1 MISIRTYFKAEI
13 KNIGINELSY
23 ALDALHGRHILL
35 TDKDGKVHDPVKM
48 YFWEPKRYISI
59 FPYSISEN
67 PEECL
72 LDLDNV
78 AFGNFK
84 AFDITDPSISFN
96 ISVNPDKAPDLNYC
110 AGYRIIIT
118 DFTDKPY
125 SSDIMETDFK
135 FLSNVCKHLGYA
147 YIEIS
152 EDFKKREATN
162 YASETK
168 AYHREI
174 KDQHL
179 NTAIRNISKILVDEV
194 KAGVFDYSKLKDL
207 NEIDKVY
214 DHYLENREK
223 SLSHDYEP
231 LYLYQRAVVKGYYLS
246 GMKEKDYIERLTKN
260 MFGNKEDLTNIN
272 RDILA
277 KYDRYKAEYED
288 FLGEEMV

>member
-48 YFWEPKRYISI
+48 YVC
-59 FPYSISEN
+59 EN

-78 AFGNFK
+78 SFGNFK

-118 DFTDKPY
+118 DFTEKPY

-135 FLSNVCKHLGYA
+135 FLANVCKHLGYA

-152 EDFKKREATN
+152 EDSKKREATN

-174 KDQHL
+174 KDQQL
-179 NTAIRNISKILVDEV
+179 NTVIRNISKILVDEI
-194 KAGVFDYSKLKDL
+194 KAGEFDYGRLKEL

-223 SLSHDYEP
+223 SLFDDYEP

-246 GMKEKDYIERLTKN
+246 GMKEKDYTESLTEN
-260 MFGNKEDLTNIN
+260 MFGNKEDLTNIH

-277 KYDRYKAEYED
+277 KYERYKAEYED
-288 FLGEEMV
+288 SLGEEMV